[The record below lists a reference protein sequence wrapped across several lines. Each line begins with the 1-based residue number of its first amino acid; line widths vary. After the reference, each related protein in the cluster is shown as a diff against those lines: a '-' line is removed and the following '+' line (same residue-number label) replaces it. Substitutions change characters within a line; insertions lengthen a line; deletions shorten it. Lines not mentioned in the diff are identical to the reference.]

1 MQALTLSIFLLN
13 LLPLPQLDGGILLDA
28 ILQHLERTT
37 SVEIDVEAGKRERG
51 APPRLLRGGLPSRL
65 LRILTMALL
74 GGCGLLATCDIIVG
88 MYMRL
93 SG

>member
-51 APPRLLRGGLPSRL
+51 APPRSLRGGLPSRL

>member
-1 MQALTLSIFLLN
+1 MLTLSIFLLN

-37 SVEIDVEAGKRERG
+37 ADEMDVEAGKGERG
-51 APPRLLRGGLPSRL
+51 TPSRSLRKGLPSQL
-65 LRILTMALL
+65 LPIITMALL
-74 GGCGLLATCDIIVG
+74 AGCGLLATGDVILRE
-88 MYMRL
+88 YMRS